1 MYCLG
6 GAEAPKAQV
15 DKDADGT
22 HCKDGAGGP
31 GCLTVLMPVSP
42 CTIASIENKV
52 VCIGLYLNLIDLHWN
67 ILGSKKWK

>member
-52 VCIGLYLNLIDLHWN
+52 VCIGL
-67 ILGSKKWK
+67 